1 MMRPSDPAFLKRLS
15 ILVVGVHSIV
25 LGVAM
30 LFAPIRFLSLARWP
44 YPPAHDPFFA
54 SQSGIFLIILG
65 VAYLAAL
72 RHGVLVWL
80 IVGSKLA
87 AVLFLFGHGL
97 FGGAP
102 FQVMLLGAADACLG
116 LLVVAGVMAEQSAR
130 AHASAQ
136 EEAPPRQ

>member
-1 MMRPSDPAFLKRLS
+1 MTPSDPAFLKRLS
-15 ILVVGVHSIV
+15 ILIVGGHSLV

-30 LFAPIRFLSLARWP
+30 LFAPITFLTLARWP

-65 VAYLAAL
+65 AAYLAAL
-72 RHGVLVWL
+72 RHDVFVWL

-97 FGGAP
+97 FAGAP

-116 LLVVAGVMAEQSAR
+116 LLVVAGIAAEQGIRAR
-130 AHASAQ
+130 SSAQ
-136 EEAPPRQ
+136 DGAPGEQ